1 MEMRPNKVARHLR
14 RIAAGLLL
22 LAGPGGPLWAQPA
35 ISSEQVSFE
44 ARTLRGA
51 GAKID
56 GELRLPETGAG
67 VHQVP
72 RHPGFTG
79 LKLAKHWH
87 LLAQQ

>member
-1 MEMRPNKVARHLR
+1 
-14 RIAAGLLL
+14 
-22 LAGPGGPLWAQPA
+22 
-35 ISSEQVSFE
+35 
-44 ARTLRGA
+44 
-51 GAKID
+51 
-56 GELRLPETGAG
+56 LPETGAG